1 MQVYQSE
8 VLLGH
13 PLEQAGRRRGPRQED
28 QPGAFCAHSGGAS
41 SQPVKRSGQLHRRQ
55 GGEPQGG
62 KTSVRPD
69 EDAGSSK
76 GQGTGLSEARVLRQA
91 AWPALHRHYL
101 LGSSDH
107 QEHRRWSYPR
117 DTKAVRLVSGHTAQ
131 GNRVRTLP
139 ECDCRGQ
146 ALLCLGAPADPW
158 LWTWEAGS
166 AKEQQDGE
174 RKAGTVRDG
183 STSTRRRERHTTRL
197 RCVSSDRPAGPPW
210 WSGG

>member
-1 MQVYQSE
+1 MGPIPA
-8 VLLGH
+8 VLIHLVRLGARDSFFFPH
-13 PLEQAGRRRGPRQED
+13 ED
-28 QPGAFCAHSGGAS
+28 L
-41 SQPVKRSGQLHRRQ
+41 PVFLMCRQ

-146 ALLCLGAPADPW
+146 ALPHASSL
-158 LWTWEAGS
+158 S
-166 AKEQQDGE
+166 
-174 RKAGTVRDG
+174 
-183 STSTRRRERHTTRL
+183 L
-197 RCVSSDRPAGPPW
+197 RSRPVY
-210 WSGG
+210 